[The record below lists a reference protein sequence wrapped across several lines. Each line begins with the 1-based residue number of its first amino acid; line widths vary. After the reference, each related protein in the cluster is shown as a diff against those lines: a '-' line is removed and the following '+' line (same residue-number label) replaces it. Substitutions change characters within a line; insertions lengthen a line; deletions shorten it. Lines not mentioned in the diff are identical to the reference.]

1 MDNAHAKHKYI
12 YIYKLCFVVLNFL
25 ARHQVQ
31 SHVAQSAHSMLGNS
45 GRQAGNKRETSV
57 ESGGPENP
65 KHTAGQS
72 ETSAGQV
79 GDKCRTMHLRAS
91 TAYWETSGR
100 QVQHHGAQSTGS
112 ASHSAQSTYSTLG
125 DKWEIV

>member
-1 MDNAHAKHKYI
+1 MCV

-65 KHTAGQS
+65 KHTARQS

-79 GDKCRTMHLRAS
+79 GDKCRTSSSEHPQHTGRQVGGNCRIMGPKELVVRVIPAQGTYRAL
-91 TAYWETSGR
+91 ETSGR
-100 QVQHHGAQSTGS
+100 
-112 ASHSAQSTYSTLG
+112 
-125 DKWEIV
+125 